1 MATPDHRVACRPSL
15 GFAQFLQ
22 ALFLFLCQS
31 FCELGPCDH
40 RHAQEAGKQ
49 DRSLAPGRSLALPLS
64 RKSRFLSVSDSG
76 GLIRSRRT

>member
-15 GFAQFLQ
+15 SFAQFLQ
-22 ALFLFLCQS
+22 ALFLIFVSRSVSSDPVTTATL
-31 FCELGPCDH
+31 
-40 RHAQEAGKQ
+40 RKQ
-49 DRSLAPGRSLALPLS
+49 DRSLAPGRSLALPLP